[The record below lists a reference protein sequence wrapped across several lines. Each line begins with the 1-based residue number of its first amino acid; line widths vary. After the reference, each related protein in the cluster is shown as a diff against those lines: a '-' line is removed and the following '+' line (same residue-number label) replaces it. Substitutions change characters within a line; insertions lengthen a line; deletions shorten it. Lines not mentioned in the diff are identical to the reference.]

1 MNFSKGKY
9 YLLLMGVIA
18 FTLIS
23 CNKDDDNSTEE
34 VNFSAENT
42 ALVARVD
49 NIVEGSQNIVEAGYS
64 KTEESDRMPND
75 IFGNCA
81 TFILNGGGSEG
92 GTITIDFGTEG
103 CQLLNAAT
111 VTGKIFLEYGPLV
124 SGTRS
129 ITYEYQNFTYNG
141 NGVAGG
147 GTITRVLENSE
158 GFPQS
163 TVNEDITVSIVG
175 TTVTAERTGLR
186 VAEWIEGIGSGTWTD
201 NVYRINGNW
210 QTTLSNGFERTGV
223 VTIPLRREMSCLF
236 FVSGRIQVSQ
246 EGLTGELDFGDGDCD
261 AIATIIFQGQEFP
274 VILAN

>member
-1 MNFSKGKY
+1 
-9 YLLLMGVIA
+9 
-18 FTLIS
+18 
-23 CNKDDDNSTEE
+23 
-34 VNFSAENT
+34 NFSAENT

-223 VTIPLRREMSCLF
+223 VTIPLRRE
-236 FVSGRIQVSQ
+236 
-246 EGLTGELDFGDGDCD
+246 
-261 AIATIIFQGQEFP
+261 
-274 VILAN
+274 